1 MNTFIGFIMGPMVWI
16 SLSVCLFGL
25 VFKVVRIIRE
35 INAREHY
42 LFSYIS
48 LKHSLRS
55 IGAWLIPFFPKSTRI
70 RPLYYAVSYLFHLLL
85 FILPLFV
92 MSHVVLFNESFQVAL
107 PALNDRVADLLTL
120 AVIGALVFF
129 ALRRRMVRD
138 VRYLTSWQDYVLLL
152 VVALPFV
159 SGFLAY
165 HQVDPYRWMVV
176 FHVLSGEFVLIFL
189 PFSKFAHM
197 VTAPLTRAYM
207 GSEFGKVRHARDW

>member
-16 SLSVCLFGL
+16 SLLVCLFGL

-35 INAREHY
+35 ISAREHY

-55 IGAWLIPFFPKSTRI
+55 IGAWLIPFFPRSTRI
-70 RPLYYAVSYLFHLLL
+70 RPVYYAVSYLFHLLL

-107 PALNDRVADLLTL
+107 PALNDQAADIMTL
-120 AVIGALVFF
+120 AVIGALIFF

-138 VRYLTSWQDYVLLL
+138 VRYLTSWQDYLLLL

-165 HQVDPYRWMVV
+165 HQVAPYRWMAV
-176 FHVLSGEFVLIFL
+176 FHVLSGEFVLMVL